1 MKPKAAQVRQ
11 QQSLNRRMKLEE
23 SAARVQQD
31 LYARQALLRN
41 AAGGQQ
47 GGAMFGS
54 HPMRNR
60 DPNRG
65 VITQAEWDELV
76 ERHEDSGK
84 CFRYFFGILILL
96 CVLLLTFSKYD
107 EEYNIEVPQVES
119 GRGFG
124 ELLNPSRFSSAASA
138 AEAATSKEELENYYH
153 TLGVDG
159 RLNLS
164 RGDAD
169 TTEKTKAQA
178 EDEEEDPD
186 KARRRENYLVRQQI
200 KQAFATH
207 QEKQGQLVHCGR
219 TCEAENKQVELAY
232 NKLVSQVDRELFKV
246 LLDANDTVSV
256 RSTTPAQLKK
266 KYEEKRQRILETE
279 KDEIDR
285 SMALEELKDAYDII
299 ENPDARKYYL
309 LYGAKPPEAM
319 RHVSARHGGWG
330 QEMALGTFKFRI
342 IIMWL
347 EFLHKYI
354 GVWGETF
361 VLGSVVLFVL
371 SRLPQALA
379 DSQRLLDE
387 FDLQDKHAEEE
398 KMEMAKAE

>member
-11 QQSLNRRMKLEE
+11 QQSLNRRTKLEE

-31 LYARQALLRN
+31 LYARQALMRN
-41 AAGGQQ
+41 MAGGQQ
-47 GGAMFGS
+47 GAAMYGR
-54 HPMRNR
+54 PMRNR

-84 CFRYFFGILILL
+84 CFRYFFGVLILL
-96 CVLLLTFSKYD
+96 CLLLLAFSKYD

-119 GRGFG
+119 GKGFG
-124 ELLNPSRFSSAASA
+124 ELLNPGRFDTAAA
-138 AEAATSKEELENYYH
+138 PEAAATKEELESYYH
-153 TLGVDG
+153 TLGVEG

-164 RGDAD
+164 RGDDAASAAAAAESAD
-169 TTEKTKAQA
+169 
-178 EDEEEDPD
+178 EDPD

-200 KQAFATH
+200 KQAFMTH
-207 QEKQGQLVHCGR
+207 QEKHGQLVHCGR

-246 LLDANDTVSV
+246 LLDANDTKSA
-256 RSTTPAQLKK
+256 RSTTPAQLRKK
-266 KYEEKRQRILETE
+266 FEEKRQRILETE
-279 KDEIDR
+279 KDEVDR

-309 LYGAKPPEAM
+309 LYGAKPPEQM

-347 EFLHKYI
+347 EFLHNYI
-354 GVWGETF
+354 GVWGETV

-387 FDLQDKHAEEE
+387 FDLQDKHEEEE
-398 KMEMAKAE
+398 KMEAAKAE